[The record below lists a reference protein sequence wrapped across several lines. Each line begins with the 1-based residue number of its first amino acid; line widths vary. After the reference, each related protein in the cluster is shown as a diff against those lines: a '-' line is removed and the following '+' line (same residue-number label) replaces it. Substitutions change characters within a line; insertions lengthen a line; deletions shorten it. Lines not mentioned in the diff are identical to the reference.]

1 VNSLAQL
8 AFYFRYA
15 VRSLWRGGQRTG
27 LALACI
33 AFGVMSL
40 VAMQSVSGF
49 FLGIFQRDGRDTIGG
64 DAALYQPGQAA
75 ASKSDVGPA
84 QQFTAEQIAQL
95 AAWRAD
101 GTLAA
106 VDLEATTRS
115 GMLKPEGA
123 SRVHLLNTALGV
135 DPTTYPLAGELKL
148 RQPNLALAQ
157 ALADPGSAAVTRDLA
172 ANLGL
177 SVGSRFTLDVGS
189 GAAPLPMHVTAIVDG
204 MPDRSGNTVL
214 YSLSTARQLYGF
226 ADVVNRAGVN
236 WGAQGAV
243 AQRQRVAEAGW
254 GVLAARVADQAIR
267 AQNVVIVFTFMLKGA
282 GVLGLLIGGIGVAN
296 TMQVLLA
303 RRRLE
308 IAVLKTHGY
317 RQRDLWALFGVET
330 GLLGLLG
337 AALGALAA
345 VAATGLIV
353 GLVQQL
359 ASDTGTWSLDPWV
372 VAGGMLAGIA
382 TTVIFGLEAV
392 ARASV
397 VRPAVLLRELP
408 EARNWKTILLI
419 AGLYAL
425 LALAFLGVSS
435 LIMGSVVQG
444 LGIIGLAIAGLIVLG
459 LLFGA
464 AVFVL
469 VRLPLPG
476 QSLLALARSSLR
488 RRPMR
493 VLFALIALFAGVFA
507 ISLSTM
513 ALTTAVQ
520 RAAQRQVAA
529 TGDNIWVYGLASD
542 EAQARAALAA
552 QGVQDVRISY
562 QLPAQLNRPNAI
574 VQIAL
579 TGHSPEANGQEIQLD
594 AGAGAQWDTAL
605 DAAYVPHSLAADPWN
620 LKPGDTFV
628 VKLATGQTHTLR
640 VAGYYS
646 DGPNAILLPPPGIVI
661 NAAAALALGG
671 PSTRASFI
679 GQAPVEQLAHSAQA
693 LGQSLPALMVT
704 SKADIANQLNAV
716 YNGLVKLV
724 FAVAGLALLAGAV
737 LIANAVGLAM
747 VERQREL
754 GILKAVG
761 YSSRS
766 VLQVILLENGLL
778 GLLAGVVGMAAT
790 AATIPILNRL
800 QPALAMQFNLPLA
813 IGMAGLSVALAL
825 LAAWTA
831 AWGPTHVRPLTVL
844 RNE

>member
-1 VNSLAQL
+1 MNPLAQP
-8 AFYFRYA
+8 AFYLRYA

-27 LALACI
+27 LALVCI
-33 AFGVMSL
+33 ALGVMSL

-49 FLGIFQRDGRDTIGG
+49 FTGLFQRDARATIGG
-64 DAALYQPGQAA
+64 DAVLYQPGDRPAA
-75 ASKSDVGPA
+75 KTEAGPA
-84 QQFTAEQIAQL
+84 QQFTADQIAQL

-106 VDLEATTRS
+106 FDLQAETRF

-135 DPTTYPLAGELKL
+135 DPAAYPLVGTL
-148 RQPNLALAQ
+148 RLHQPNLSLAQ

-177 SVGSRFTLDVGS
+177 SVGSRFTLDLGS
-189 GAAPLPMHVTAIVDG
+189 GAAPLPMHVTAIVDE
-204 MPDRSGNTVL
+204 MPDRSGNSVL
-214 YSLSTARQLYGF
+214 YSLDTARELGGF
-226 ADVVNRAGVN
+226 SDVVNRAAVT
-236 WGAQGAV
+236 WGAQGEATQKL
-243 AQRQRVAEAGW
+243 ANAGW
-254 GVLAARVADQAIR
+254 GMLAAQAADHAIQ

-337 AALGALAA
+337 AAVGALAA
-345 VAATGLIV
+345 AAASGLIV

-359 ASDTGTWSLDPWV
+359 VNDTGAWSLDTRV
-372 VAGGMLAGIA
+372 LAGGVLAGVA

-408 EARNWKTILLI
+408 EARSGRTLLLI
-419 AGLYAL
+419 GGLYAL
-425 LALAFLGVSS
+425 LALAFLAVSS
-435 LIMGSVVQG
+435 LIMGSLLQG
-444 LGIIGLAIAGLIVLG
+444 LGIIGLAMAGLVILG
-459 LLFGA
+459 VLFGG

-476 QSLLALARSSLR
+476 QSLLALARSALK
-488 RRPMR
+488 RRPIR

-513 ALTTAVQ
+513 ALASAVQ
-520 RAAQRQVAA
+520 RAAGRQVAA
-529 TGDNIWVYGLASD
+529 TGDNIWVYGRAAD
-542 EAQARAALAA
+542 ESQAQSALAA
-552 QGVQDVRISY
+552 QGVQAVRLSY
-562 QLPAQLNRPNAI
+562 HLPAQLSRDNA
-574 VQIAL
+574 VLQIAL
-579 TGHSPEANGQEIQLD
+579 TGHSPAANGQEVQLD
-594 AGAGAQWDTAL
+594 PATPWDSAP

-620 LKPGDTFV
+620 LKPGEAFE
-628 VKLATGQTHTLR
+628 VKLANGQSHTLR
-640 VAGYYS
+640 VAGYYGS
-646 DGPNAILLPPPGIVI
+646 GPNAILLPPQGIVI
-661 NAAAALALGG
+661 NASAALALGG
-671 PSTRASFI
+671 PGTRVSFI
-679 GQAPVEQLAHSAQA
+679 GQAPLAQLADISQA
-693 LGQSLPALMVT
+693 LGQSLPSLMVT
-704 SKADIANQLNAV
+704 SKADIANQLNAI

-778 GLLAGVVGMAAT
+778 GLLAGVAGIAAT
-790 AATIPILNRL
+790 AIVIPILNRL
-800 QPALAMQFNLPLA
+800 QPALNMQFNLPLA

-825 LAAWTA
+825 MAALTA
-831 AWGPTHVRPLTVL
+831 AWGPARVRPLTVL
-844 RNE
+844 RND